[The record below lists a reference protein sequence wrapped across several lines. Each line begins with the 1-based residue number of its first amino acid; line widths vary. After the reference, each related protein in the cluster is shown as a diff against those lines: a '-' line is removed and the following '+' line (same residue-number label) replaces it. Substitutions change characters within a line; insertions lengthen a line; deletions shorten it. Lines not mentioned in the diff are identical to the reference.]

1 MAREVW
7 SLSEWFGLGGG
18 GGGVADKRSVAL
30 RRSVLQTALSPVPIH
45 SIVKTQKLLK

>member
-7 SLSEWFGLGGG
+7 SLSEWFVLE
-18 GGGVADKRSVAL
+18 GGVADERSVAL

-45 SIVKTQKLLK
+45 SIVKK

>member
-7 SLSEWFGLGGG
+7 SLSEWFVLGGGGG

-30 RRSVLQTALSPVPIH
+30 RRSVLQTA
-45 SIVKTQKLLK
+45 

>member
-7 SLSEWFGLGGG
+7 SLSEWFGLGG

-45 SIVKTQKLLK
+45 SIVKK

>member
-7 SLSEWFGLGGG
+7 SLSEWFVLREGGGGGGG

-30 RRSVLQTALSPVPIH
+30 RRSVLQTA
-45 SIVKTQKLLK
+45 

>member
-7 SLSEWFGLGGG
+7 SLSEWFGLGE
-18 GGGVADKRSVAL
+18 GGVADKRSVAL

>member
-7 SLSEWFGLGGG
+7 SLSEWFVLGGGGGG

-30 RRSVLQTALSPVPIH
+30 RRSVLQTA
-45 SIVKTQKLLK
+45 

>member
-7 SLSEWFGLGGG
+7 SLSEWFGL

>member
-7 SLSEWFGLGGG
+7 SLSECFVLREGGGGGGG

-30 RRSVLQTALSPVPIH
+30 RRSVLQTA
-45 SIVKTQKLLK
+45 